1 MTAPVPRSTAWPAGS
16 FAPRPGRAP
25 VGRLLRAQTRVE
37 ALLTLRRGE
46 SLLLTLG
53 IPLGVLVLA
62 AAGVLGD
69 GGRAERLDDLVPGL
83 LALCVL
89 ATAFTGQAI
98 STGFERSYGVLKRLG
113 GTALTRPLLLAAK
126 VLAVLAVVAVQVAVL
141 VPAALLL
148 GWRPSGG
155 LVGGL
160 VAAALLLLGVA
171 TFTAL
176 GLLLGGTL
184 RAEAVLALA
193 NLVFLVLLVAGGLVV
208 PLEDLGPTAESV
220 LGLLPTAALADGLR
234 AVLAD
239 GGAPPASD
247 VALLLGWG
255 GAAAALAS
263 RLFRFTG

>member
-1 MTAPVPRSTAWPAGS
+1 MSAPVPRTPAWPPGS

-25 VGRLLRAQTRVE
+25 TGRLLAAQTRVE

-53 IPLGVLVLA
+53 IPLGLLVLA
-62 AAGVLGD
+62 AGGVLGD
-69 GGRAERLDDLVPGL
+69 GDRAQRLDDLVPGL

-126 VLAVLAVVAVQVAVL
+126 VLAVLAVVVVQVAVL
-141 VPAALLL
+141 VPAALAL

-155 LVGGL
+155 VLGV
-160 VAAALLLLGVA
+160 VVVAALLLLGVA

-208 PLEDLGPTAESV
+208 PLEDLGEGAASV

-239 GGAPPASD
+239 GGLPGVGD
-247 VALLLGWG
+247 VALLVGW
-255 GAAAALAS
+255 GAAAALAAT